1 MTAVAPRR
9 WSWDWFWFQHPS
21 ALNLAVARVLVA
33 AQALWILLSRDYPA
47 ISGLPSVFWSQ
58 VDPSTMWRYLVFP
71 GHPGLERIL
80 LVVALLAL
88 GGALVGIYARVC
100 CAIAGILLYHL
111 APLEG
116 IIWISTPYVRGLTIP
131 VLALIILSL
140 SRCDDRLS
148 LVTPGRPS
156 EPKPGLAYSW
166 QLRLIQ
172 LLICEIYL
180 FSGWSKIVR
189 TGLDWVSADNI
200 RRWIL
205 YLVQDPEVARFQA
218 LGLWIASHPTICLLI
233 AIGALALEFGFV
245 SVMFSSTARR
255 WLVPAALAFH
265 IGIAYTMNLTFVTAL
280 LLLIFVNWDWVAIR
294 LTGHPTGVSRVPLN
308 VALP

>member
-1 MTAVAPRR
+1 MTGVAPRG

-47 ISGLPSVFWSQ
+47 ISGLPSVFWSR

-71 GHPGLERIL
+71 GHPELERVL
-80 LVVALLAL
+80 LVVALVTLV
-88 GGALVGIYARVC
+88 GALVGIYARVC

-131 VLALIILSL
+131 VLALILLSL

-148 LVTPGRPS
+148 LITPGRNREPS
-156 EPKPGLAYSW
+156 AGLAYSW

-218 LGLWIASHPTICLLI
+218 LGLWIASHPTICLGI
-233 AIGALALEFGFV
+233 AIGALVLEFGFV

-255 WLVPAALAFH
+255 WFVPAALAFH
-265 IGIAYTMNLTFVTAL
+265 IGIAYAMNLTFVTAL
-280 LLLIFVNWDWVAIR
+280 LLLIFVNWDWVWLKALKR
-294 LTGHPTGVSRVPLN
+294 PAGAPRVPLPAA
-308 VALP
+308 VP